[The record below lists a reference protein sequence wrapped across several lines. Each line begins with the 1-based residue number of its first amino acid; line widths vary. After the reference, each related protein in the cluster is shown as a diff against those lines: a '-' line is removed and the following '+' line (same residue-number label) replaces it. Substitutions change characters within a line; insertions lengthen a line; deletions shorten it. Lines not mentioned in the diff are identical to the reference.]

1 MMFIASASGKTSAG
15 GSPDAPPAKKARPGA
30 ADTSANSVGD
40 IDKDENTSDIKVEM
54 DRGSDVESVTIHDCK
69 YK

>member
-1 MMFIASASGKTSAG
+1 MMFIASASGKKSAD